1 LPICRAFLPSRV
13 LIHRVA
19 ARVTGSAPLRLAHES
34 PIDDAVSDRALP
46 WLALLSFRVWSRA
59 HSETVRNFRGRCIRL
74 ELRGAVQTQDEVTFR
89 YSQLRIPPALTV
101 PPADAAS
108 VF

>member
-1 LPICRAFLPSRV
+1 M
-13 LIHRVA
+13 HRV
-19 ARVTGSAPLRLAHES
+19 VSAGYRKRPLRLAHES

-74 ELRGAVQTQDEVTFR
+74 ELCHAVQTQDEVSFR

-101 PPADAAS
+101 APADAAS